1 MAETTTITIEVPKA
15 TAEALAELARSSN
28 RSTAALAKEAL
39 DRFLEVESW
48 HRRAIREA
56 IAEADA
62 GGPFVAH
69 EDMEAYLEALA
80 RGEDPPPPPTYM
92 RRPE

>member
-15 TAEALAELARSSN
+15 TAEELAELARSSN
-28 RSTAALAKEAL
+28 RSAAALAQEAL

-69 EDMEAYLEALA
+69 EDMERWLDSWGSENEL
-80 RGEDPPPPPTYM
+80 DPPEPTV
-92 RRPE
+92 RR